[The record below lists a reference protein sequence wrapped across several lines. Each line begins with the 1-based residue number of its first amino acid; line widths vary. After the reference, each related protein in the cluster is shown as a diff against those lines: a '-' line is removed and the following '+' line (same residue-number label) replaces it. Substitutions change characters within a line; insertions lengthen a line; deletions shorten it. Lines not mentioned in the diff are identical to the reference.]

1 MRKFLKL
8 RATLGGLVG
17 AISATAQW
25 WFIPPTV
32 AKELLWEVFSINL
45 SVDTAGF
52 LGTLACGAA
61 GTLMTALAPKQEPA
75 KKDAEP

>member
-1 MRKFLKL
+1 MERFLKL

-17 AISATAQW
+17 ALAATVQW

-32 AKELLWEVFSINL
+32 AKELLWEMLSLNV

-52 LGTLACGAA
+52 IGTLACGVA
-61 GTLMTALAPKQEPA
+61 GTLMTALAPKQGPP
-75 KKDAEP
+75 K